1 MSGAQD
7 RRDCVMALMLQ
18 TLREDPVG
26 HWQREIPP
34 GWCLF
39 AQAQPGARPVGFRQV
54 CHSVHNQE
62 PLLGFLVLAG
72 RLAPRQLGDKRSFAV
87 QIDLRRVETAAVI
100 VPSSSVGANHRWIQF
115 LDSVLPQA
123 DQ

>member
-1 MSGAQD
+1 MSVAQG
-7 RRDCVMALMLQ
+7 RRDCVMKLMLQ
-18 TLREDPVG
+18 TLSEDPVG

-39 AQAQPGARPVGFRQV
+39 AQAQSDVRPVGFRQV

-62 PLLGFLVLAG
+62 SVLGFLVLAV

-87 QIDLRRVETAAVI
+87 QIDLRRVETAAEI
-100 VPSSSVGANHRWIQF
+100 VSSSSVGANHRWIQF
-115 LDSVLPQA
+115 LNSVLSQA